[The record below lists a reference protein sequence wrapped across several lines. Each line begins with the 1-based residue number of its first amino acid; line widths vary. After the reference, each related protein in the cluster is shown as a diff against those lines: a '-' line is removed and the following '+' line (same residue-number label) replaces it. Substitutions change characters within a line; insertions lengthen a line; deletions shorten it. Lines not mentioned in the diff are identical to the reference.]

1 MKGRLRWVI
10 GVMLPHH
17 KFRERERK
25 EQAVW
30 AMQRA
35 NGATGLEVGVHK
47 RISLWMIYIFG
58 LVALEVGVLS
68 L

>member
-17 KFRERERK
+17 KFREREREK
-25 EQAVW
+25 QAVW

-47 RISLWMIYIFG
+47 RISLWMIYMFG